1 MTYEESFTVELKR
14 EINADFKKEIVAFAN
29 SEGGEIYVG
38 VDKNGDIAG
47 VKNPEQTMEQIGN
60 MIRDG
65 IKPDLTAYTSIEAIK
80 EAEKTIVKVSVLR
93 GTKRPYHLAD
103 KGLKP
108 TGVFVRH
115 GVSSVPATE
124 DLIRELLRE
133 SDGIAFDRSRSV
145 SYFI

>member
-65 IKPDLTAYTSIEAIK
+65 IKPDLTAYTSIEAMK
-80 EAEKTIVKVSVLR
+80 KPSSKCLCSVER
-93 GTKRPYHLAD
+93 NAPIT
-103 KGLKP
+103 
-108 TGVFVRH
+108 
-115 GVSSVPATE
+115 
-124 DLIRELLRE
+124 
-133 SDGIAFDRSRSV
+133 
-145 SYFI
+145 

>member
-65 IKPDLTAYTSIEAIK
+65 IKPDLK
-80 EAEKTIVKVSVLR
+80 CLCSVER
-93 GTKRPYHLAD
+93 NAPIT
-103 KGLKP
+103 
-108 TGVFVRH
+108 
-115 GVSSVPATE
+115 
-124 DLIRELLRE
+124 
-133 SDGIAFDRSRSV
+133 
-145 SYFI
+145 